1 MQKNGE
7 IEDTGKVA
15 SVKRDINDILGAN
28 DYDRMQALDNW
39 FTDHELGIP
48 TKEDYA
54 LMQDVT
60 VMLQEEIDDSSNLEY
75 TDDDYEEMTSE
86 FYEDLLDEEAGP
98 NLRGRAV
105 IDFAIDLL
113 KKAFE
118 SLEEPLE
125 EEKEDEEGA
134 AEEGLGE

>member
-1 MQKNGE
+1 MQKNDG

-15 SVKRDINDILGAN
+15 SMKRDINDILGAN
-28 DYDRMQALDNW
+28 DYNRMQALDSC
-39 FTDHELGIP
+39 FTKIELSVP

-54 LMQDVT
+54 LLQDVM
-60 VMLQEEIDDSSNLEY
+60 VMLQEEINDSNDLEY
-75 TDDDYEEMTSE
+75 TDEDYEEMTRE
-86 FYEDLLDEEAGP
+86 FYEDLLEEGARP
-98 NLRGRAV
+98 DLHGRAV
-105 IDFAIDLL
+105 IDFAIELL

-134 AEEGLGE
+134 AEEGAVE